1 MKHFPALTMLIFLAA
16 AIPAVSDTSRGL
28 SIIDV
33 ERIVG
38 RDGSNHYT
46 AVLQTLDQRGYTIVE
61 VSNTWLNRLRIWA
74 DNNSHRREIVVSRAN
89 GRILRD
95 AVVETFGRN
104 GVQPQVI
111 PVIPIEELLENH
123 SGGIRI
129 VPNP

>member
-1 MKHFPALTMLIFLAA
+1 MKHFSALTMLIFLAA
-16 AIPAVSDTSRGL
+16 VTPAASDTSRGL

>member
-1 MKHFPALTMLIFLAA
+1 MKHFSALTMLIFLAA
-16 AIPAVSDTSRGL
+16 VTQAASDTSRGL

>member
-1 MKHFPALTMLIFLAA
+1 VKHFSTLTMLVFLAA
-16 AIPAVSDTSRGL
+16 ATAAASDTSRGL
-28 SIIDV
+28 SIVDV

-74 DNNSHRREIVVSRAN
+74 DNSSHRREIVVSRSN

-95 AVVETFGRN
+95 AIVETYGRN

>member
-1 MKHFPALTMLIFLAA
+1 MKHLSTLMMLIFLAGATTA
-16 AIPAVSDTSRGL
+16 AGETQRGL
-28 SIIDV
+28 SIMDV

-46 AVLQTLDQRGYTIVE
+46 AVLRTLEQRGYTIVE

-74 DNNSHRREIVVSRAN
+74 ENNVHKREVVVSRAN

-95 AVVETFGRN
+95 AVVETYARN
-104 GVQPQVI
+104 GVAPQVI
-111 PVIPIEELLENH
+111 PVVPIEELLENH

>member
-1 MKHFPALTMLIFLAA
+1 MKHFSALTMLIFLAA
-16 AIPAVSDTSRGL
+16 VTPAASDTSRGL

-74 DNNSHRREIVVSRAN
+74 DNNSHRREIVVSREN

>member
-1 MKHFPALTMLIFLAA
+1 MKHFSALTMLIFLAA
-16 AIPAVSDTSRGL
+16 VTPAAGDTSRGL